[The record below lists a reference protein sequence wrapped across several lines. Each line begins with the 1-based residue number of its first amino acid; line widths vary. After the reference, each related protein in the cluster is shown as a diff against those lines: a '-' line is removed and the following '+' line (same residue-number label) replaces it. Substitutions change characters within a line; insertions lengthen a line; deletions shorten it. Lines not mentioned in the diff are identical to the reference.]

1 MTNEIF
7 INNLFES
14 VDTLPAYNYYKA
26 DEDIKFLLKDR
37 KIPINEVQE
46 LRLMEIHNEYKEYVM
61 ITLYEEKYKNHLKD
75 EHYKI
80 ILNNRIVKINELT
93 KLLELRKA
101 EHTLMT
107 DAFLPEELER
117 FKSLLEGI
125 MIPFL
130 PLIEMQLSILE
141 RGLKGVNNEIGMIA
155 KQNEKEVNFDYTQ
168 SVVEMSRYLKMSL
181 RPMEISLSEWIGY
194 NKMIMKDGK

>member
-125 MIPFL
+125 MIPFYH
-130 PLIEMQLSILE
+130 LS
-141 RGLKGVNNEIGMIA
+141 KC
-155 KQNEKEVNFDYTQ
+155 
-168 SVVEMSRYLKMSL
+168 SYLF
-181 RPMEISLSEWIGY
+181 
-194 NKMIMKDGK
+194 